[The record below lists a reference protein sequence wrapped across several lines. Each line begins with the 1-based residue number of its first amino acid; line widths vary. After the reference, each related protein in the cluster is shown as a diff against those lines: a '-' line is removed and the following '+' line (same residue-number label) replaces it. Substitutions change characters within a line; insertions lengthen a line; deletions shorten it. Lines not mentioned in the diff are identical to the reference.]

1 MTALITLSHG
11 SRHPQAVGLI
21 DELSAAAA
29 NSAGVEGYSSHLEF
43 NEPDLRTAVA
53 EAIADGHKHMV
64 IVPLLFTRG
73 FHQKVDV
80 PEQLAAVRQQ
90 AQRAGADVEL
100 ADGLGTGAAME
111 ELLSRVIAREAPAG
125 AHVVL
130 VSVGS
135 SDHTA
140 NASVDKL
147 ARRVAARRADGNQ
160 AGAHQSGVNQPD
172 VNQSDAEQSSAEQS
186 SAEQSSA
193 GGISV
198 VFATGPNRLAE
209 LAQHHE
215 RMHLVPL
222 FVSHG
227 LLLDRMYRQAEEINA
242 ARAGAARAGASQA
255 GASAEQERRIT
266 YSQPLGTALAEVVA
280 AQI

>member
-29 NSAGVEGYSSHLEF
+29 NRAGLEGYSSHLEF

-53 EAIADGHKHMV
+53 EAIADGHKHLV

-111 ELLSRVIAREAPAG
+111 ELLSRVIARDAPAG

-135 SDHTA
+135 SDHA
-140 NASVDKL
+140 VNASVDKL

-160 AGAHQSGVNQPD
+160 AGVHQSGVNQPA
-172 VNQSDAEQSSAEQS
+172 AEQSSAD
-186 SAEQSSA
+186 
-193 GGISV
+193 GISV

-242 ARAGAARAGASQA
+242 AQA
-255 GASAEQERRIT
+255 GESAVQERRIT

>member
-111 ELLSRVIAREAPAG
+111 ELLSRVIARDAPAG

-135 SDHTA
+135 SDHAA

-147 ARRVAARRADGNQ
+147 ATRVAARRADGNQ
-160 AGAHQSGVNQPD
+160 PGAHQS
-172 VNQSDAEQSSAEQS
+172 
-186 SAEQSSA
+186 

-209 LAQHHE
+209 LARHHG

-242 ARAGAARAGASQA
+242 APDGGAPAGAAQA
-255 GASAEQERRIT
+255 GESAAQERRIT

>member
-53 EAIADGHKHMV
+53 EAIADGHKHLV

-111 ELLSRVIAREAPAG
+111 ELLSRVIARDAPAG

-135 SDHTA
+135 SDHAA

-147 ARRVAARRADGNQ
+147 ARRVAARRAGGNQ
-160 AGAHQSGVNQPD
+160 PCAHQPGANQPA
-172 VNQSDAEQSSAEQS
+172 AEQSSAD
-186 SAEQSSA
+186 
-193 GGISV
+193 GISV

-242 ARAGAARAGASQA
+242 APDGGAPAGAAQA
-255 GASAEQERRIT
+255 GESAVQERRIT

>member
-111 ELLSRVIAREAPAG
+111 ELLSRVIARDAPAG

-135 SDHTA
+135 SDHAA

-147 ARRVAARRADGNQ
+147 ARRVVARRA
-160 AGAHQSGVNQPD
+160 GVNQPCAHQPGA
-172 VNQSDAEQSSAEQS
+172 NQPAAEQSSAD
-186 SAEQSSA
+186 
-193 GGISV
+193 GISV

-242 ARAGAARAGASQA
+242 AQAGAAQA
-255 GASAEQERRIT
+255 GAEQAGESAEQERRIT

>member
-53 EAIADGHKHMV
+53 EAIADGHKHLV

-100 ADGLGTGAAME
+100 ADGLGTGLAME
-111 ELLSRVIAREAPAG
+111 ELLSRVIARDAPAG

-135 SDHTA
+135 SDHAA

-147 ARRVAARRADGNQ
+147 ARRVAARRAGGNQ
-160 AGAHQSGVNQPD
+160 PCAHQPGANQPA
-172 VNQSDAEQSSAEQS
+172 AEQSSAD
-186 SAEQSSA
+186 
-193 GGISV
+193 GISV

-242 ARAGAARAGASQA
+242 APDGGAPAGAAQA
-255 GASAEQERRIT
+255 GESAVQERRIT

>member
-111 ELLSRVIAREAPAG
+111 ELLSRVIARDAPAG

-135 SDHTA
+135 SDHAA

-147 ARRVAARRADGNQ
+147 ARRVAARRAGGNQ
-160 AGAHQSGVNQPD
+160 PCAHQPGANQPA
-172 VNQSDAEQSSAEQS
+172 AEQSSAD
-186 SAEQSSA
+186 
-193 GGISV
+193 GISV

-209 LAQHHE
+209 LAQDHE

-242 ARAGAARAGASQA
+242 ARAGAARAGAAQA
-255 GASAEQERRIT
+255 GESAEQERRIT

>member
-53 EAIADGHKHMV
+53 EAIADGHKHLV

-100 ADGLGTGAAME
+100 ADGLGTGVAME

-135 SDHTA
+135 SDHAA

-147 ARRVAARRADGNQ
+147 ARRVAARRAGVNQ
-160 AGAHQSGVNQPD
+160 AGAHQPGVNQPA
-172 VNQSDAEQSSAEQS
+172 AEQSSAD
-186 SAEQSSA
+186 
-193 GGISV
+193 GISV

-242 ARAGAARAGASQA
+242 AQA
-255 GASAEQERRIT
+255 GESAAQERRIT

>member
-53 EAIADGHKHMV
+53 EAIADGHKHLV

-100 ADGLGTGAAME
+100 ADGLGTGVAME

-135 SDHTA
+135 SDHAA

-147 ARRVAARRADGNQ
+147 ASRVAARRAGVNQ

-172 VNQSDAEQSSAEQS
+172 VNQSDAEQNSAD
-186 SAEQSSA
+186 
-193 GGISV
+193 GISV

-242 ARAGAARAGASQA
+242 APDGGAPAGAAQA
-255 GASAEQERRIT
+255 GESAAQERRIT

>member
-100 ADGLGTGAAME
+100 ADGLGTGLAME
-111 ELLSRVIAREAPAG
+111 ELLSRVIARDAPAG

-147 ARRVAARRADGNQ
+147 ARRVAARRAGVNQ
-160 AGAHQSGVNQPD
+160 AGAHQAG
-172 VNQSDAEQSSAEQS
+172 VNQSDAEQSSADS
-186 SAEQSSA
+186 
-193 GGISV
+193 ISV

-242 ARAGAARAGASQA
+242 APDGGAPAGAAQA
-255 GASAEQERRIT
+255 GESAVQERRIT

>member
-29 NSAGVEGYSSHLEF
+29 NSAGLEGYSSHLEF

-53 EAIADGHKHMV
+53 EAIADGHEHMV

-100 ADGLGTGAAME
+100 ADGLGTGLAME
-111 ELLSRVIAREAPAG
+111 ELLSRVIARDAPAG

-135 SDHTA
+135 SDHAA

-160 AGAHQSGVNQPD
+160 SGVNQPD
-172 VNQSDAEQSSAEQS
+172 VNQSDAEQSSAD
-186 SAEQSSA
+186 
-193 GGISV
+193 GISV

-242 ARAGAARAGASQA
+242 APDGGAPAGAAQA
-255 GASAEQERRIT
+255 GESAVQERRIT

>member
-53 EAIADGHKHMV
+53 EAIADGHEHLV

-100 ADGLGTGAAME
+100 ADGLGTGLAME
-111 ELLSRVIAREAPAG
+111 ELLSRVIARDAPAG

-135 SDHTA
+135 SDHAA

-147 ARRVAARRADGNQ
+147 ARRVAARRAGVNQ
-160 AGAHQSGVNQPD
+160 AGAHQSGVK
-172 VNQSDAEQSSAEQS
+172 QSDAEQSSAD
-186 SAEQSSA
+186 
-193 GGISV
+193 GISV

-242 ARAGAARAGASQA
+242 APDGGAPAGAAQA
-255 GASAEQERRIT
+255 GESAEQERRIT

>member
-111 ELLSRVIAREAPAG
+111 ELLSRVIARDAPAG

-135 SDHTA
+135 SDHAA

-147 ARRVAARRADGNQ
+147 ARRVAARRAGGNQ
-160 AGAHQSGVNQPD
+160 PCAHQPGANQPA
-172 VNQSDAEQSSAEQS
+172 AEQSSAD
-186 SAEQSSA
+186 
-193 GGISV
+193 GISV

-242 ARAGAARAGASQA
+242 APDGGAPAGAAQA
-255 GASAEQERRIT
+255 GESAAQERRIT

>member
-100 ADGLGTGAAME
+100 ADGLGTGLAME
-111 ELLSRVIAREAPAG
+111 ELLSRVIARDAPAG

-135 SDHTA
+135 SDHAA

-160 AGAHQSGVNQPD
+160 AGAHQSGANQPD
-172 VNQSDAEQSSAEQS
+172 VNQSDAEQSSAD
-186 SAEQSSA
+186 
-193 GGISV
+193 GISV

-242 ARAGAARAGASQA
+242 AQAGAAQTAGAPAGAEQA

>member
-21 DELSAAAA
+21 NELSAAAA
-29 NSAGVEGYSSHLEF
+29 NRAGLEGYSSHLEF

-111 ELLSRVIAREAPAG
+111 ELLSRVIARDAPAG

-135 SDHTA
+135 SDHAA

-147 ARRVAARRADGNQ
+147 ARRVAARRAGVNQ
-160 AGAHQSGVNQPD
+160 AGAHQPGANQPA
-172 VNQSDAEQSSAEQS
+172 AEQSSAD
-186 SAEQSSA
+186 
-193 GGISV
+193 GISV

-209 LAQHHE
+209 LAQDHE

-242 ARAGAARAGASQA
+242 ARVGAAPAGAAQA

>member
-100 ADGLGTGAAME
+100 ADGLGTGLAME
-111 ELLSRVIAREAPAG
+111 ELLSRVIARDAPAG

-135 SDHTA
+135 SDHAA

-147 ARRVAARRADGNQ
+147 ARRVAARRAGVNQ
-160 AGAHQSGVNQPD
+160 AGAHQSGVNQ
-172 VNQSDAEQSSAEQS
+172 SDAEQSSAD
-186 SAEQSSA
+186 
-193 GGISV
+193 GISV

-242 ARAGAARAGASQA
+242 AQAGAAPAGAAQA
-255 GASAEQERRIT
+255 GESAEQERRIT

>member
-21 DELSAAAA
+21 NELSAAAA
-29 NSAGVEGYSSHLEF
+29 NRAGLEGYSSHLEF
-43 NEPDLRTAVA
+43 NAPDLHTAVA
-53 EAIADGHKHMV
+53 EAIADGHKHLV

-80 PEQLAAVRQQ
+80 PQQLAAVRQQ
-90 AQRAGADVEL
+90 AQRAGVDVEL
-100 ADGLGTGAAME
+100 ADGLGTGLAME

-135 SDHTA
+135 SDHAA

-147 ARRVAARRADGNQ
+147 ARRVAARRAGVNH

-172 VNQSDAEQSSAEQS
+172 AEQSSAD
-186 SAEQSSA
+186 
-193 GGISV
+193 GISV

-242 ARAGAARAGASQA
+242 APAGGAPAGAAQA
-255 GASAEQERRIT
+255 GESAEQERRIT

>member
-100 ADGLGTGAAME
+100 ADGLGTGLAME
-111 ELLSRVIAREAPAG
+111 ELLSRVIARDAPAG

-135 SDHTA
+135 SDHAA

-147 ARRVAARRADGNQ
+147 ARRVAARRAGVNQ
-160 AGAHQSGVNQPD
+160 AGAHQPGANQPA
-172 VNQSDAEQSSAEQS
+172 AEQSSAD
-186 SAEQSSA
+186 
-193 GGISV
+193 GISV

-242 ARAGAARAGASQA
+242 APDGGAPAGAAQA
-255 GASAEQERRIT
+255 GESAVQERRIT

>member
-53 EAIADGHKHMV
+53 EAIADGHKHLV

-100 ADGLGTGAAME
+100 ADGLGTGLAME
-111 ELLSRVIAREAPAG
+111 ELLSRVIARDAPAG

-135 SDHTA
+135 SDHAA

-147 ARRVAARRADGNQ
+147 ARRVAARRAGVNH
-160 AGAHQSGVNQPD
+160 AGAHQSGVNQPA
-172 VNQSDAEQSSAEQS
+172 AEQSSAD
-186 SAEQSSA
+186 
-193 GGISV
+193 GISV

-209 LAQHHE
+209 LAEHHE

-242 ARAGAARAGASQA
+242 ASAGGARAGAAQA
-255 GASAEQERRIT
+255 GESAAQERRIT

>member
-29 NSAGVEGYSSHLEF
+29 HSAGLEGYSSHLEF
-43 NEPDLRTAVA
+43 NEPDLHTAVA
-53 EAIADGHKHMV
+53 EAIADGHKHLV
-64 IVPLLFTRG
+64 IVPLLFTQG

-80 PEQLAAVRQQ
+80 PQQLAAVRQQ

-111 ELLSRVIAREAPAG
+111 ELLSRVIARDAPAG

-135 SDHTA
+135 SDHAA

-147 ARRVAARRADGNQ
+147 ARRVAARRAGGNQ
-160 AGAHQSGVNQPD
+160 AGAHQSD
-172 VNQSDAEQSSAEQS
+172 
-186 SAEQSSA
+186 
-193 GGISV
+193 GISV

-209 LAQHHE
+209 LARHHE

-242 ARAGAARAGASQA
+242 AQA
-255 GASAEQERRIT
+255 GAEQTGASAAQERRIT

>member
-53 EAIADGHKHMV
+53 EAIADGHKHLV

-80 PEQLAAVRQQ
+80 PEQLAAVRQE

-100 ADGLGTGAAME
+100 ADGLGTGVAME

-135 SDHTA
+135 SDHAA

-147 ARRVAARRADGNQ
+147 ARRVAARRAGGNQ
-160 AGAHQSGVNQPD
+160 PCAHQPGANQPA
-172 VNQSDAEQSSAEQS
+172 AEQSSAD
-186 SAEQSSA
+186 
-193 GGISV
+193 GISV

-242 ARAGAARAGASQA
+242 APDGGAPAGAAQA
-255 GASAEQERRIT
+255 GESAEQERRIT

>member
-100 ADGLGTGAAME
+100 ADGLGTGVAME

-135 SDHTA
+135 SDHAA

-160 AGAHQSGVNQPD
+160 AGAHQSD
-172 VNQSDAEQSSAEQS
+172 
-186 SAEQSSA
+186 
-193 GGISV
+193 GISV

-242 ARAGAARAGASQA
+242 APDGGAQA
-255 GASAEQERRIT
+255 GESAEQERRIT

>member
-53 EAIADGHKHMV
+53 EAIADGHKHLV

-100 ADGLGTGAAME
+100 ADGLGTGLAME
-111 ELLSRVIAREAPAG
+111 ELLSRVIARDAPVG

-135 SDHTA
+135 SDHAA

-147 ARRVAARRADGNQ
+147 AWRVAARRADGNQ
-160 AGAHQSGVNQPD
+160 AGAHQPGANQPA
-172 VNQSDAEQSSAEQS
+172 AEQSSAD
-186 SAEQSSA
+186 
-193 GGISV
+193 GISV

-209 LAQHHE
+209 LAQDHE
-215 RMHLVPL
+215 QMHLVPL

-242 ARAGAARAGASQA
+242 APDGGAPAGAAQA
-255 GASAEQERRIT
+255 GESAEQERRIT

>member
-53 EAIADGHKHMV
+53 EAIADGHKHLV

-100 ADGLGTGAAME
+100 ADGLGTGLAME
-111 ELLSRVIAREAPAG
+111 ELLSRVIARDAPAG

-147 ARRVAARRADGNQ
+147 ARRVAARRAGVNQ
-160 AGAHQSGVNQPD
+160 AGAHQSGVNQPA
-172 VNQSDAEQSSAEQS
+172 AEQSSAD
-186 SAEQSSA
+186 
-193 GGISV
+193 GISV

-242 ARAGAARAGASQA
+242 APDGGAPAGAAQA
-255 GASAEQERRIT
+255 GESAVQERRIT

>member
-53 EAIADGHKHMV
+53 EAIADGHKHLV

-111 ELLSRVIAREAPAG
+111 ELLSRVIARDAPAG

-135 SDHTA
+135 SDHAA

-147 ARRVAARRADGNQ
+147 ARRVAARRAGVNQ

-172 VNQSDAEQSSAEQS
+172 VNQPDVNQSDAEQSSAD
-186 SAEQSSA
+186 
-193 GGISV
+193 GISV

-242 ARAGAARAGASQA
+242 APDGGAQAGAAQA
-255 GASAEQERRIT
+255 GESAEQARRIT

>member
-100 ADGLGTGAAME
+100 ADGLGTGVAME

-135 SDHTA
+135 SDHAA

-147 ARRVAARRADGNQ
+147 ARRVAARRAGGNQ
-160 AGAHQSGVNQPD
+160 PCAHQPGANQPA
-172 VNQSDAEQSSAEQS
+172 AEQSSAD
-186 SAEQSSA
+186 
-193 GGISV
+193 GISV

-242 ARAGAARAGASQA
+242 APDGGAPAGAAQA
-255 GASAEQERRIT
+255 GESAEQERRIT

>member
-111 ELLSRVIAREAPAG
+111 ELLSRVIARDAPAG

-135 SDHTA
+135 SDHAA

-147 ARRVAARRADGNQ
+147 ARRVAARRAGGNQ
-160 AGAHQSGVNQPD
+160 PCAHQSD
-172 VNQSDAEQSSAEQS
+172 
-186 SAEQSSA
+186 
-193 GGISV
+193 GISV

-242 ARAGAARAGASQA
+242 APDGGAPAGAAQA
-255 GASAEQERRIT
+255 GESAVQERRIT

>member
-100 ADGLGTGAAME
+100 ADGLGTGLAME
-111 ELLSRVIAREAPAG
+111 ELLSRVIARDAPAG

-135 SDHTA
+135 SDHAA

-147 ARRVAARRADGNQ
+147 ARRVAARRAGVNQ
-160 AGAHQSGVNQPD
+160 AGAHQSGVIQSG
-172 VNQSDAEQSSAEQS
+172 VNQSDAEQSSAD
-186 SAEQSSA
+186 
-193 GGISV
+193 GISV

-209 LAQHHE
+209 LAQDHE

-242 ARAGAARAGASQA
+242 AQASGAQDGAAPAGASQA
-255 GASAEQERRIT
+255 GESAEQERRIT

>member
-53 EAIADGHKHMV
+53 EAIADGHEHLV

-100 ADGLGTGAAME
+100 ADGLGTGLAME
-111 ELLSRVIAREAPAG
+111 ELLSQVIARDAPAG

-135 SDHTA
+135 SDHAA

-147 ARRVAARRADGNQ
+147 ARRVAARRAGVNQ
-160 AGAHQSGVNQPD
+160 AGAHQSGVK
-172 VNQSDAEQSSAEQS
+172 QSDAEQSSAD
-186 SAEQSSA
+186 
-193 GGISV
+193 GISV

-242 ARAGAARAGASQA
+242 APDGGAPAGAAQA
-255 GASAEQERRIT
+255 GESAEQERRIT

>member
-100 ADGLGTGAAME
+100 ADGLGTGLAME
-111 ELLSRVIAREAPAG
+111 ELLSRVIARDAPAG

-135 SDHTA
+135 SDHAA

-172 VNQSDAEQSSAEQS
+172 VNQPDVNQSDAEQSSAD
-186 SAEQSSA
+186 
-193 GGISV
+193 GISV

-209 LAQHHE
+209 LAQDHE

-242 ARAGAARAGASQA
+242 AQAGAAQAGAEQA

>member
-111 ELLSRVIAREAPAG
+111 ELLSRVIARDAPAG

-135 SDHTA
+135 SDHAA

-147 ARRVAARRADGNQ
+147 ARRVAARRAGGNQ
-160 AGAHQSGVNQPD
+160 PCAHQPGVNQPDVNQPD
-172 VNQSDAEQSSAEQS
+172 VNQSDAEQSSAD
-186 SAEQSSA
+186 
-193 GGISV
+193 GISV

-209 LAQHHE
+209 LTRHHG

-242 ARAGAARAGASQA
+242 AQAGGAPAGAAQA
-255 GASAEQERRIT
+255 GESAEQERRIT

>member
-21 DELSAAAA
+21 NELSAAAA

-111 ELLSRVIAREAPAG
+111 ELLSRVIARDAPAG

-135 SDHTA
+135 SDHAA

-147 ARRVAARRADGNQ
+147 ARRVAARRAGGNQ
-160 AGAHQSGVNQPD
+160 PCAHQPGANQPA
-172 VNQSDAEQSSAEQS
+172 AEQSSAD
-186 SAEQSSA
+186 
-193 GGISV
+193 GISV

-242 ARAGAARAGASQA
+242 AQAGGLRAGAEQA
-255 GASAEQERRIT
+255 GASAAQERKIT

>member
-53 EAIADGHKHMV
+53 EAIADGHKHLV

-111 ELLSRVIAREAPAG
+111 ELLSRVIARDAPAG

-135 SDHTA
+135 SDHAA

-147 ARRVAARRADGNQ
+147 ARRVAARRAGGNQ
-160 AGAHQSGVNQPD
+160 PCAHQPGANQPA
-172 VNQSDAEQSSAEQS
+172 AEQSSAD
-186 SAEQSSA
+186 
-193 GGISV
+193 GISV

-242 ARAGAARAGASQA
+242 AQAGGLRAGAEQA
-255 GASAEQERRIT
+255 GASAAQERKIT

>member
-111 ELLSRVIAREAPAG
+111 ELLSRVIARDAPAG

-135 SDHTA
+135 SDHAA

-147 ARRVAARRADGNQ
+147 ARRVAARRAGVNQ
-160 AGAHQSGVNQPD
+160 AGGHQS
-172 VNQSDAEQSSAEQS
+172 
-186 SAEQSSA
+186 

-242 ARAGAARAGASQA
+242 ARAGAVQTGGAPAGAAQA

>member
-100 ADGLGTGAAME
+100 ADGLGTGLAME

-135 SDHTA
+135 SDHAA

-147 ARRVAARRADGNQ
+147 ARRVAARRAGVNQ
-160 AGAHQSGVNQPD
+160 AGAHQPD
-172 VNQSDAEQSSAEQS
+172 VNQSDAEQSSAD
-186 SAEQSSA
+186 
-193 GGISV
+193 GISV

-242 ARAGAARAGASQA
+242 TQAGGLRAGAAQA
-255 GASAEQERRIT
+255 GESAEQERRIT

>member
-111 ELLSRVIAREAPAG
+111 ELLSRVIARDAPAG

-135 SDHTA
+135 SDHAA

-147 ARRVAARRADGNQ
+147 ARRVAARRAGGNQ
-160 AGAHQSGVNQPD
+160 PCAHQPGANQPA
-172 VNQSDAEQSSAEQS
+172 AEQSSAD
-186 SAEQSSA
+186 
-193 GGISV
+193 GISV

-242 ARAGAARAGASQA
+242 AQAGGLRAGAEQA
-255 GASAEQERRIT
+255 GASAAQERKIT

>member
-111 ELLSRVIAREAPAG
+111 ELLSRVIARDAPAG

-135 SDHTA
+135 SDHAA

-147 ARRVAARRADGNQ
+147 ARRVAARRAGGNQ
-160 AGAHQSGVNQPD
+160 PCAHQPGANQPA
-172 VNQSDAEQSSAEQS
+172 AEQSSAD
-186 SAEQSSA
+186 
-193 GGISV
+193 GISV

-242 ARAGAARAGASQA
+242 APDGGAPAGAAQA
-255 GASAEQERRIT
+255 GESAVQERRIT

>member
-111 ELLSRVIAREAPAG
+111 ELLSRVIARDAPAG

-135 SDHTA
+135 SDHAA

-147 ARRVAARRADGNQ
+147 ARRVAARRAGGNQ
-160 AGAHQSGVNQPD
+160 PCAHQPGANQPA
-172 VNQSDAEQSSAEQS
+172 AEQSSAD
-186 SAEQSSA
+186 
-193 GGISV
+193 GISV

-242 ARAGAARAGASQA
+242 APDGGAPADAAQA
-255 GASAEQERRIT
+255 GESAEQERRIT

>member
-111 ELLSRVIAREAPAG
+111 ELLSRVIARDAPAG

-135 SDHTA
+135 FDHAA

-147 ARRVAARRADGNQ
+147 ARRVAARRAGGNQ
-160 AGAHQSGVNQPD
+160 PCAHQPA
-172 VNQSDAEQSSAEQS
+172 AEQSSAD
-186 SAEQSSA
+186 
-193 GGISV
+193 GISV

-242 ARAGAARAGASQA
+242 APDGGAPAGAAQA
-255 GASAEQERRIT
+255 GESAVQERRIT

>member
-43 NEPDLRTAVA
+43 NEPDLRTAVT

-100 ADGLGTGAAME
+100 ADGLGTGLAME
-111 ELLSRVIAREAPAG
+111 ELLSRVIARDAPAG

-135 SDHTA
+135 SDHAA

-147 ARRVAARRADGNQ
+147 ARRVAARRAGVNQ
-160 AGAHQSGVNQPD
+160 AGAHQSD
-172 VNQSDAEQSSAEQS
+172 
-186 SAEQSSA
+186 
-193 GGISV
+193 GISV

-215 RMHLVPL
+215 QMHLVPL

-242 ARAGAARAGASQA
+242 APAGEAQAGAAQA
-255 GASAEQERRIT
+255 GESAEQERRIT

>member
-100 ADGLGTGAAME
+100 ADGLGTGLAME
-111 ELLSRVIAREAPAG
+111 ELLSRVIARDAPAG

-135 SDHTA
+135 SDHAA

-147 ARRVAARRADGNQ
+147 ARRVAARRAGGNQ
-160 AGAHQSGVNQPD
+160 PCAHQPGANQPA
-172 VNQSDAEQSSAEQS
+172 AEQSSAD
-186 SAEQSSA
+186 
-193 GGISV
+193 GISV

-242 ARAGAARAGASQA
+242 APDGGAPAGAAQA
-255 GASAEQERRIT
+255 GESAEQERRIT